1 MKGCVLEKEKYAWET
16 VVENLPRAIAREI
29 EQIGRSRRDFPHGLC
44 EVRLR
49 REGRCSILFSGECVP
64 LISGV
69 SEGEL
74 EDILMRITDGSLYS
88 CRDTLAEGYVPMRG
102 GVRVGVCGRA
112 RYDGGQMV
120 GVSGVTSLV
129 FRLPFSDC
137 GFAEE
142 LCELFRGARSGLL
155 IYAPP
160 GGGKTTALREMAR
173 ILSSGAD
180 ARRVAI
186 VDERL
191 EFFPEDYVGCEVDLL
206 RGYRRRA
213 GVEIAVRT
221 LSPEIVMIDEIGA
234 DEAEGLSEV
243 ARCGIP
249 MIATAHASGIDELLC
264 KRGIGGLIKNGA
276 FDLFAG
282 IVKRD
287 GNFGFVASALPEA
300 VRA

>member
-1 MKGCVLEKEKYAWET
+1 M
-16 VVENLPRAIAREI
+16 
-29 EQIGRSRRDFPHGLC
+29 
-44 EVRLR
+44 
-49 REGRCSILFSGECVP
+49 FSGETLHLFSRV
-64 LISGV
+64 G
-69 SEGEL
+69 EEEL
-74 EDILMRITDGSLYS
+74 EEILLKITDGSLYS

-112 RYDGGQMV
+112 RYDGGRMV
-120 GVSGVTSLV
+120 GVSGVSSLV
-129 FRLPFSDC
+129 FRLPFSAC
-137 GFAEE
+137 GFAAE

-206 RGYRRRA
+206 RGYKRRA

-249 MIATAHASGIDELLC
+249 VIATAHASSIDELLC
-264 KRGIGGLIKNGA
+264 KRGIGGLMRNGA

-287 GNFGFVASALPEA
+287 GNFGFVATALPEA